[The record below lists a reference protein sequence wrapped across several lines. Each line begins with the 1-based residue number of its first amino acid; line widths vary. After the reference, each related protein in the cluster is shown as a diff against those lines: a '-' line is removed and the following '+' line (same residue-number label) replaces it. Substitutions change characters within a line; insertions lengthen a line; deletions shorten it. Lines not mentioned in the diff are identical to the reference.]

1 MAKQNYNLH
10 LKGYVGGWD
19 FDSDYVDFVLG
30 KNADSEVHVL
40 IDSLGGSLA
49 TALSIVAAFRN
60 HGNVHV
66 HYVGMNASAA
76 TIASLGAKHVSID
89 SSAMY
94 LVHKCSM
101 EFFQWASANSDKLRS
116 IIKEAE
122 QMKENLDK
130 MDANVAEMYASKCKR
145 KPEDLLALMKKGG
158 WLTAKEALEWGFVDE
173 ITEFEDDAAPV
184 ITDLVAADM
193 SAAGIPIPSG
203 ISKEQP
209 SANVMT
215 RFIEALTN
223 IFKSNQN
230 QKEQMNPETNQPQ
243 AQQQV
248 ETPTAEQHEQQ
259 AETITAEAH
268 ATAIAEKDTEIA
280 NLKAEIAALKKAPG
294 DSTSHIVDNKSNGS
308 GEQKNED
315 PSSPE
320 AFYAT
325 RQRAQALFDMMPH

>member
-1 MAKQNYNLH
+1 MSKQNYNLH

-19 FDSDYVDFVLG
+19 FDSDYVDYVLG
-30 KNADSEVHVL
+30 KNADDEVHVL

-49 TALSIVAAFRN
+49 TALSIVASFRN

-101 EFFQWASANSDKLRS
+101 EFFQWASANVDKLRD
-116 IIKEAE
+116 IIKQAE
-122 QMKENLDK
+122 QMKADLDK

-145 KPEDLLALMKKGG
+145 DPKDLLALMKKGG

-173 ITEFEDDAAPV
+173 ITEYEDDAAPI

-193 SAAGIPIPSG
+193 SAAGIPLPSG
-203 ISKEQP
+203 ISNEQP
-209 SANVMT
+209 SPSAMS
-215 RFIEALTN
+215 RFFEAFTN
-223 IFKSNQN
+223 FFKSNQN
-230 QKEQMNPETNQPQ
+230 NNPTDQMNPDTATPQ

-248 ETPTAEQHEQQ
+248 ETPSAEQQND
-259 AETITAEAH
+259 TITAEAH
-268 ATAIAEKDTEIA
+268 ASAIAEKDAEIQR
-280 NLKAEIAALKKAPG
+280 LHAEIAALKKAPG
-294 DSTSHIVDNKSNGS
+294 DTTSHIVDDKKN
-308 GEQKNED
+308 GEQPHDED
-315 PSSPE
+315 PASPE

-325 RQRAQALFDMMPH
+325 RQRAQALYDILPH